1 MEIILESEFDI
12 ERGMREFVNKIG
24 NAKVFAIYAGMGV
37 GKTTCIKEICKQL
50 GVVDEVTSP
59 TFAII
64 NEYKTERDDFI
75 YHFDLYRLETI
86 EEAHN
91 IGVEEYLYSGRI
103 CFIEWPELIESILPE
118 STVRVDIQELSD
130 GKRKISLHEQN

>member
-1 MEIILESEFDI
+1 MEIIIESEFDI
-12 ERGMREFVNKIG
+12 ERGMREFVAQIG
-24 NAKVFAIYAGMGV
+24 DTKVFALYAGMGV

-64 NEYKTERDDFI
+64 NEYKTEKDDFI
-75 YHFDLYRLETI
+75 YHFDLYRLETM

-130 GKRKISLHEQN
+130 GKRKISLHE